1 MISGSDRVGSNPTK
15 VYRKNLM
22 MGGVEFSLCS
32 LVKPPFEKF
41 LPPNNGKSPNG
52 MALDLGSRTK
62 ASSTLVF
69 PISVLVANDTDGHID
84 R

>member
-15 VYRKNLM
+15 VYQKNLM

-32 LVKPPFEKF
+32 LVTSFRKN
-41 LPPNNGKSPNG
+41 LPPNNGKSPSG
-52 MALDLGSRTK
+52 MALDLGSRNN

-69 PISVLVANDTDGHID
+69 PISVLVANDTDGHIE